1 MNRHIHAFDRANTT
15 FKFPLLLF
23 WGTETE
29 LPIGLIEYF
38 LFTFGFSLAGKCR
51 GHGFF
56 QPDGHFGQITYSL
69 YFLLISMI

>member
-29 LPIGLIEYF
+29 LPIGLNWIFSFSPLGF
-38 LFTFGFSLAGKCR
+38 LWQENVEAMDSSNQMAILVR
-51 GHGFF
+51 
-56 QPDGHFGQITYSL
+56 
-69 YFLLISMI
+69 